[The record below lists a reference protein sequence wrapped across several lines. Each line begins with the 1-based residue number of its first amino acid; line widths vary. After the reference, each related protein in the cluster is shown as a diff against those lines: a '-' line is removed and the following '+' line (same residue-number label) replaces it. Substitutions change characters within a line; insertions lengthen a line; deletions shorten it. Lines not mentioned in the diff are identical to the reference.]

1 MKIKKNFPS
10 KAAQRDEG
18 YSKGRRTQKTRQQ
31 KEQERENRM
40 REGIMA
46 YSREERW
53 IWSVRVQAGCVRGW
67 RGCGTPTDSSCRRR
81 DGVGSW
87 CWRRSPSRRQRPV
100 TYCRPS
106 RTRLMV
112 LMHSSNERLTI
123 CVPWWPISRP
133 PGAQGFFF
141 AKGRHG
147 RRICFKGVGCQSGV
161 GTEMGTSTSL
171 ADKERHFLHFV
182 SFEPKL

>member
-1 MKIKKNFPS
+1 MRAIQRTGEHGKLVNRKS
-10 KAAQRDEG
+10 K
-18 YSKGRRTQKTRQQ
+18 
-31 KEQERENRM
+31 RENRM

-112 LMHSSNERLTI
+112 LMHSSNERLTN
-123 CVPWWPISRP
+123 CVPWWPIIQTTRG
-133 PGAQGFFF
+133 PGLAFFF

-147 RRICFKGVGCQSGV
+147 RRICFQGQRVANRGVW
-161 GTEMGTSTSL
+161 TEMGTFTTM
-171 ADKERHFLHFV
+171 ADK
-182 SFEPKL
+182 